1 MLALLLTL
9 VISAGRV
16 APPVALPVEV
26 ITVYHA
32 VPEQTDNTP
41 RVTADGTRIVD
52 GQRIAAVSQE
62 LLWYNG
68 GPVRYGDYLWVEI
81 DSELRGLWQVHD
93 TMWAGVTGYV
103 DLLTGPEVYECWV
116 TEGRVPQHDSC
127 SVGLKVYHAWSRNGH
142 K

>member
-1 MLALLLTL
+1 MLAAL
-9 VISAGRV
+9 VALVTFITPLR
-16 APPVALPVEV
+16 PLPVEV
-26 ITVYHA
+26 ATVYHA

-41 RVTADGTRIVD
+41 RVTADGTHITGD
-52 GQRIAAVSQE
+52 QRIAAVSQE

-103 DLLTGPEVYECWV
+103 DLLTGPDILECWV
-116 TEGRVPQHDSC
+116 TEERGGC
-127 SVGLKVYHAWSRNGH
+127 AVGLRVYHIGGE
-142 K
+142 

>member
-1 MLALLLTL
+1 MILAAL
-9 VISAGRV
+9 VALVTFITPLR
-16 APPVALPVEV
+16 PLPVEV
-26 ITVYHA
+26 VTVYHA

-41 RVTADGTRIVD
+41 LVTADGTYIVD

-93 TMWAGVTGYV
+93 TMWEGVHGYV
-103 DLLTGPEVYECWV
+103 DLLVGKHIEECWI
-116 TEGRVPQHDSC
+116 TERGKELWPRLNCLD
-127 SVGLKVYHAWSRNGH
+127 GLKVYHIGGG
-142 K
+142 

>member
-1 MLALLLTL
+1 MVTLLLL
-9 VISAGRV
+9 AIAIPGRV
-16 APPVALPVEV
+16 APPVTLPVEV
-26 ITVYHA
+26 ATVYHA

-41 RVTADGTRIVD
+41 RVTADGTHITGD
-52 GQRIAAVSQE
+52 QRIAAVSQE

-103 DLLTGPEVYECWV
+103 DLLTGPEVLECWV
-116 TEGRVPQHDSC
+116 TEERGGC
-127 SVGLKVYHAWSRNGH
+127 AIGLRVYHIGGE
-142 K
+142 

>member
-1 MLALLLTL
+1 MLALLLAL

-16 APPVALPVEV
+16 APPVALPIEV

-32 VPEQTDNTP
+32 VPEQTDSTP
-41 RVTADGTRIVD
+41 RITADGTRID
-52 GQRIAAVSQE
+52 PDNIGRIAAVSQE

-103 DLLTGPEVYECWV
+103 DLLTGPEVLECWI
-116 TEGRVPQHDSC
+116 TERGKELWPRLNCMD
-127 SVGLKVYHAWSRNGH
+127 GLTVYHIGGE
-142 K
+142 

>member
-1 MLALLLTL
+1 MLAAL
-9 VISAGRV
+9 VALVTFITPLR
-16 APPVALPVEV
+16 PLPVEV
-26 ITVYHA
+26 ATVYHA

-41 RVTADGTRIVD
+41 RVTADGTHITGD
-52 GQRIAAVSQE
+52 QRIAAVSQE

-103 DLLTGPEVYECWV
+103 DLLTGPEVLECWV
-116 TEGRVPQHDSC
+116 TEERGGC
-127 SVGLKVYHAWSRNGH
+127 AVGLRVYHIGGE
-142 K
+142 